1 MNNSLKKQL
10 GRYFAVI
17 LAAII
22 LGGSIVVYGIYDI
35 YRLNKEQKFLM
46 ESSVTTL
53 KSATGH
59 LEWID
64 KTDQEA
70 AYSIYVEEMVPTV
83 DSIVESLSI
92 MSQEYEGMI
101 SKEAIDPVLDV
112 TNAISELEKGNLSI
126 DISSDRDNEFGYM
139 INSLS
144 RAVKNIG
151 SYVKDID
158 SIMSQMEQGNF
169 DETVQFMDR
178 GTQEMATFHPQ
189 WTR

>member
-1 MNNSLKKQL
+1 MRRIHHRA
-10 GRYFAVI
+10 GD
-17 LAAII
+17 II
-22 LGGSIVVYGIYDI
+22 PLV
-35 YRLNKEQKFLM
+35 E
-46 ESSVTTL
+46 
-53 KSATGH
+53 
-59 LEWID
+59 
-64 KTDQEA
+64 TDQEA

-92 MSQEYEGMI
+92 ISQEYEGMI

-158 SIMSQMEQGNF
+158 SIMSQMEQG
-169 DETVQFMDR
+169 
-178 GTQEMATFHPQ
+178 
-189 WTR
+189 